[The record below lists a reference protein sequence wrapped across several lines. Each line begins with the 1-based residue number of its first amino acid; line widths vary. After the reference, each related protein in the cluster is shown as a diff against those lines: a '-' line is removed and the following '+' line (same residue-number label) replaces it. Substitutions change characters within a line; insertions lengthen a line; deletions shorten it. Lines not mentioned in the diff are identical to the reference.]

1 MQGYEKI
8 VITKDDIVP
17 TAQRMRDEGRR
28 LVMIHGFLTDNGFN
42 VSYEYEVGSNVESYT
57 VETAESLPSIAA
69 IYDKAAEWPEREL
82 HELMGI
88 TFEGLDTSRRLFLA
102 DSMLDGQG
110 QILVTPMK
118 ELIDK
123 AQGGKQA

>member
-8 VITKDDIVP
+8 VMTKDDIVP

-57 VETAESLPSIAA
+57 VETAESLPSSAGPLSICHHPTPDWVHSTLPSNG
-69 IYDKAAEWPEREL
+69 YCN
-82 HELMGI
+82 GN
-88 TFEGLDTSRRLFLA
+88 RRPIPRC
-102 DSMLDGQG
+102 SDG
-110 QILVTPMK
+110 
-118 ELIDK
+118 
-123 AQGGKQA
+123 

>member
-8 VITKDDIVP
+8 VMTKDDIVP
-17 TAQRMRDEGRR
+17 TAQRMRDEGRQ

-42 VSYEYEVGSNVESYT
+42 VSYEYEVGSNVASYT

-110 QILVTPMK
+110 QILVTHMK